1 MAIGRTFE
9 EALQKAMRMTD
20 MAIQGFEPNGFDQL
34 EMALDKASDQRLYA
48 LALALE
54 RGISVERI
62 NKITAIDP
70 WFLYKLKRIN
80 DMTDVLRTYSA
91 DTLPATTLLQ
101 AKKSGFS
108 DLQIAA
114 RVGSSEVEV
123 RALRKSYAIT

>member
-1 MAIGRTFE
+1 
-9 EALQKAMRMTD
+9 
-20 MAIQGFEPNGFDQL
+20 
-34 EMALDKASDQRLYA
+34 MALDKASDQRLFA
-48 LALALE
+48 LALAME

-62 NKITAIDP
+62 NKLTAIDP

-80 DMTDVLRTYSA
+80 DMSDVLRTYSA

-114 RVGSSEVEV
+114 RLG
-123 RALRKSYAIT
+123 RYHYLLWLYPPRL